1 MYQEKNIK
9 IMEPSGP
16 KLREIHKYLKTID
29 KNGIYT
35 NFGPLHDQLIF
46 EFSKYF
52 KINQN
57 KIVLL
62 SNATLALIGAIATT
76 PNMYKVW
83 QVPSWTFTAT
93 PSAIVAAGR
102 SPRFVDVDKQWRA
115 KFSSKNHNWV
125 DVLPFGDEM
134 RISYDKKPNDFLI
147 IDGAASFDALKNINF
162 GNLSST
168 AIILSLHATKLMSA
182 GEGGVFITND
192 ELWAKR
198 LRSWSSFGFDSKNR
212 VSSSLGINAKFSE
225 YNAAV
230 GLASFYK
237 WEINRNKIRH
247 LTERVNEISNKY
259 SFDVAP
265 AMRKGLAT
273 PYWIVHLKTKA
284 EKVRLVKQFQLLG
297 IETRDWWAAGC
308 KQMPA
313 FNRFT
318 TESLVNTKKLS
329 ETTIGLPFHLKLTN
343 ADLNRID
350 NAISFTD

>member
-1 MYQEKNIK
+1 MHQDKIIK
-9 IMEPSGP
+9 IMEPTGP
-16 KLREIHKYLKTID
+16 KMREIHKYLRIID

-35 NFGPLHDQLIF
+35 NFGPLHDKLIF

-76 PNMYKVW
+76 PNEYKVW

-102 SPRFVDVDKQWRA
+102 SPRFVDVDEDWRA
-115 KFSSKNHNWV
+115 KFSSKKHNWV

-134 RISYDKKPNDFLI
+134 RISYDKKPNDFLV
-147 IDGAASFDALKNINF
+147 IDGAASFDSLKNINF
-162 GNLSST
+162 GSLNST

-198 LRSWSSFGFDSKNR
+198 LRNWSSFGFDFKNR
-212 VSSSLGINAKFSE
+212 VSDSLGINGKFSE

-237 WEINRNKIRH
+237 WEINRERIVH

-259 SFDVAP
+259 SFYVTP

-273 PYWIVHLKTKA
+273 PYWIVQLKTNSQ
-284 EKVRLVKQFQLLG
+284 KVKLMKQFKLLG

-313 FNRFT
+313 FNKFA

-350 NAISFTD
+350 YAISLSI